1 MHLVLLS
8 FLLNAK
14 HTEDVASGALTGK
27 PLSNIRSLG
36 NDVDEWHLTS
46 RNNKGKSV
54 AVLNSLAL
62 SGMSNRNTKI
72 Q

>member
-1 MHLVLLS
+1 MS

-27 PLSNIRSLG
+27 PLSNIRNLG
-36 NDVDEWHLTS
+36 NEAEWRLTS
-46 RNNKGKSV
+46 RTNKGKSV

-62 SGMSNRNTKI
+62 
-72 Q
+72 